1 MSKQINWN
9 NKYEVMDSVKEEVN
23 YIIEVL
29 ENEYDTNE
37 DNYYDY
43 AHEVI
48 DGHEY
53 VIYNYQ
59 AKKISEAF
67 DIDVFEESPITGE
80 RYNSYNEIAYQILE
94 EKVMDK
100 LYDKFN

>member
-1 MSKQINWN
+1 MDDINWN
-9 NKYEVMDSVKEEVN
+9 NRYEVQAATEKEVD

-29 ENEYDTNE
+29 NNEYDTNE
-37 DNYYDY
+37 DNYYDHV
-43 AHEVI
+43 HEII

-59 AKKISEAF
+59 AKKMSEAH
-67 DIDVFEESPITGE
+67 DIDVFEDSPITGE

-94 EKVMDK
+94 EKVMEK
-100 LYDKFN
+100 IYDQFN